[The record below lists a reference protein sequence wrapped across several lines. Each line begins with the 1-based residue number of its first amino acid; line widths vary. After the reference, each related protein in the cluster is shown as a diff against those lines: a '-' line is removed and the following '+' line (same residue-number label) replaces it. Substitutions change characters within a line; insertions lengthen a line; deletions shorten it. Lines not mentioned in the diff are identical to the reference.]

1 MTLKQHKI
9 EEAGHPRRMLRNSA
23 AEHEAHMVRVQ
34 NSQRRGQWT
43 RLVQKIDE
51 LRFRANVNRREPTE
65 AEARDIRHCE
75 AELVTLEAV
84 MEAAG
89 QPPR

>member
-34 NSQRRGQWT
+34 NSQRRGH
-43 RLVQKIDE
+43 LV
-51 LRFRANVNRREPTE
+51 
-65 AEARDIRHCE
+65 
-75 AELVTLEAV
+75 
-84 MEAAG
+84 
-89 QPPR
+89 PPRSASVTTCYV

>member
-1 MTLKQHKI
+1 
-9 EEAGHPRRMLRNSA
+9 MLRDSDREDQ
-23 AEHEAHMVRVQ
+23 EHMARVQ
-34 NSQRRGQWT
+34 ASQRRGQWT

-51 LRFRANVNRREPTE
+51 LRFRARVSGREPTE
-65 AEARDIRHCE
+65 AEARDIANCQT
-75 AELVTLEAV
+75 ELVTLEAA

>member
-1 MTLKQHKI
+1 MRQHHI
-9 EEAGHPRRMLRNSA
+9 GQAGHPAPAPGRRTEETERESRERA
-23 AEHEAHMVRVQ
+23 QA
-34 NSQRRGQWT
+34 SQRRGQWT
-43 RLVQKIDE
+43 RLVRKIDE

-75 AELVTLEAV
+75 AELVTLEAA
-84 MEAAG
+84 MNAAG

>member
-1 MTLKQHKI
+1 MILKQHKI
-9 EEAGHPRRMLRNSA
+9 EEIGHPPRILRDSER
-23 AEHEAHMVRVQ
+23 EHQEHMARVQ
-34 NSQRRGQWT
+34 ASQRRGQWV
-43 RLVQKIDE
+43 RLVRKIDE

-65 AEARDIRHCE
+65 AEARDIRNCE
-75 AELVTLEAV
+75 AELVTLKAA